1 MPFSTLKQQDG
12 PAYGGL
18 KKQQRDVIQID
29 EIHLDGHVKTDE
41 IQEKTSGAS
50 ITATHGLIVPDGQ
63 FLKLGN
69 SNDLLAF
76 HDGSNSFIRDNGTGI
91 LQLGTNGTSIDVV
104 DNANSKTIAQF
115 KTGASDARAEFF
127 HNNVKKF
134 ETTSGGATVTGSL
147 TITNLPTIDPGVVG
161 ALYRDGSG
169 HVRVST

>member
-18 KKQQRDVIQID
+18 KKQQRDIIQID
-29 EIHLDGHVKTDE
+29 EVHLDGHVKTDE
-41 IQEKTSGAS
+41 LQEKTTSAS
-50 ITATHGLIVPDGQ
+50 VTATHGLIIPDGQ

-76 HDGSNSFIRDNGTGI
+76 HDGSNSFFRDNGTGI

-115 KTGASDARAEFF
+115 KTGASDSRAEFYY
-127 HNNVKKF
+127 NNLLKLA
-134 ETTSGGATVTGSL
+134 TTSNGVTVSGSMIL
-147 TITNLPTIDPGVVG
+147 TAIPTSDPGIVG
-161 ALYRDGSG
+161 ALYRDASG
-169 HVRVST
+169 HVKIST